1 MSDAIHGHGT
11 TFSLGGTTVGNIMTI
26 GGPEISRDALDVSTM
41 DSTSKAREFIPGML
55 DSGEI
60 TLELNYDG
68 TAAGTGN
75 LLAGQMTATTL
86 ETMTIVLPAQGALG
100 TSSWA
105 ISGFLTGLGNAIPF
119 DDKVTQTVTIKLSGL
134 YTYTDSV

>member
-11 TFSLGGTTVGNIMTI
+11 TFSIGATAVGNIITI
-26 GGPEISRDALDVSTM
+26 GGPDITRDPLDVSTM
-41 DSTSKAREFIPGML
+41 DSTSKFREFIPGML

-75 LLAGQMTATTL
+75 FLSQQMTATAQ
-86 ETMTIVLPAQGALG
+86 TMTIVLPAQGAGG

-105 ISGFLTGLGNAIPF
+105 IAGFMTGLGQAIPF
-119 DDKVTQTVTIKLSGL
+119 DDKVTQTVTIKLTGG